1 MRKIARRLSLF
12 VGILLLPL
20 LVSCSPA
27 DGSAA
32 ISPSTQPAAAQTSG
46 ASAAVDTSYFADAS
60 LETAVRAALKKPS
73 GALTDEDFASIT
85 EFSYTGTA
93 AKPLSSLD
101 GIEQLENLES
111 LAIENAGLT
120 DLNALASL
128 QNLKSLSLR
137 GNRIQSLAP
146 LSQLAQ
152 LEKLD
157 LIHNL
162 IQDVAPLAGL
172 ENLTELFLDFNQ
184 VSDLTPLNGLTKL
197 TQLGFT
203 DNKVTS
209 LQFLTSLTGMQCL
222 YMSGNHGITDYSP
235 IAGLASIRRISVDFF
250 NRGDLAVLKSF
261 PALYSVTF
269 YGTEVTPAPD
279 QLNPDLAPYDEL
291 LTEADRIL
299 NSVVTDEMTDYEKES
314 AIYSYVVDNVAY
326 GYINGDQENSA
337 YSARG
342 ALIHKKCV
350 CMGFSNAL
358 CLLLNKA
365 GIDCISIND
374 NADHAWNIVKLD
386 DGYYHAD
393 ASRASMNHAIDRY
406 LNMTDEVAKQDRE
419 WDAASYPACIVTKYA
434 VQP

>member
-1 MRKIARRLSLF
+1 MRNIVRRLSLI

-20 LVSCSPA
+20 FVSCGYA
-27 DGSAA
+27 DGSAE
-32 ISPSTQPAAAQTSG
+32 ISPSPQPAPAQTNG
-46 ASAAVDTSYFADAS
+46 ASAAADMSYFADAS
-60 LETAVRAALKKPS
+60 LEKAVRTALNKPS
-73 GALTDEDFASIT
+73 GAVTDEDFASIT
-85 EFSYTGTA
+85 EFSYTGST
-93 AKPLSSLD
+93 AKPLSSLE
-101 GIEQLENLES
+101 GIEQLKNLES

-120 DLNALASL
+120 DLGALTSL

-137 GNRIQSLAP
+137 SNRIQSLAP
-146 LSQLAQ
+146 LSGLVR

-162 IQDVAPLAGL
+162 IQDVSPLSGL
-172 ENLTELFLDFNQ
+172 ENLSELFLDFNH
-184 VSDLTPLNGLTKL
+184 VSDLTPLGGLTKL

-203 DNKVTS
+203 DNNVTD
-209 LQFLTSLTGMQCL
+209 LQFLTSLAGMECL
-222 YMSGNHGITDYSP
+222 YISGNHGITDYSP

-250 NRGDLAVLKSF
+250 NRDDLAMLKSF

-279 QLNPDLAPYDEL
+279 QLNPDLTPYDEL
-291 LTEADRIL
+291 LTEADKVL
-299 NSVVTDEMTDYEKES
+299 SSVVTDEMTDYEKEC
-314 AIYSYVVDNVAY
+314 AIYLYVVDNVAY
-326 GYINGDQENSA
+326 GYIDGDQENSA

-358 CLLLNKA
+358 CLLMNKA
-365 GIDCISIND
+365 GIECISIND

-386 DGYYHAD
+386 DGYYHVD
-393 ASRASMNHAIDRY
+393 ASRASMNHAKDRY
-406 LNMTDEVAKQDRE
+406 LNMTDEVAKLDRE
-419 WDAASYPACIVTKYA
+419 WDAENYPACTGTKYA